1 MNGSTKRKA
10 LILLGLVTV
19 LIIII
24 AASLSHLELQPGMP
38 LPKLENNQEIV
49 VAPPVE
55 TEPLRSIPLNKFFI
69 IFVALLA
76 AGLILYAVYRLLKS
90 TQWKDIWSYIWPVV
104 IISLLVSGFLFFIF
118 SLLDPGNLVMAPL
131 PVPMPEPMVTS
142 PLGPVP
148 PILFWL
154 VGLGLLVAGILTGI
168 WIFGSV
174 ATRTRTIDVVGFEAE
189 KAWHALKIGLDLKNV
204 IIKCYRQMSL
214 ALAEEQGIER
224 KDFMTIREFED
235 LLVSAGIPHDP
246 VHQLTQL
253 FEAVRYGNWQP
264 NLADEQKAVHCLK
277 AIVLHTRQSKG
288 SN

>member
-90 TQWKDIWSYIWPVV
+90 TQWKDIWS
-104 IISLLVSGFLFFIF
+104 
-118 SLLDPGNLVMAPL
+118 
-131 PVPMPEPMVTS
+131 
-142 PLGPVP
+142 
-148 PILFWL
+148 
-154 VGLGLLVAGILTGI
+154 
-168 WIFGSV
+168 
-174 ATRTRTIDVVGFEAE
+174 
-189 KAWHALKIGLDLKNV
+189 
-204 IIKCYRQMSL
+204 
-214 ALAEEQGIER
+214 
-224 KDFMTIREFED
+224 
-235 LLVSAGIPHDP
+235 
-246 VHQLTQL
+246 
-253 FEAVRYGNWQP
+253 
-264 NLADEQKAVHCLK
+264 
-277 AIVLHTRQSKG
+277 
-288 SN
+288 

>member
-1 MNGSTKRKA
+1 MKDDTKRKS

-24 AASLSHLELQPGMP
+24 AASLSQLELQPGMP
-38 LPKLENNQEIV
+38 LPKLENNQKIV
-49 VAPPVE
+49 VAPPVGI
-55 TEPLRSIPLNKFFI
+55 EPLTSIPLNKFFI

-76 AGLILYAVYRLLKS
+76 AGLILYAVYRLLRGAEW
-90 TQWKDIWSYIWPVV
+90 QDIWAFIWPMV
-104 IISLLVSGFLFFIF
+104 IISLLISGFLFLIL
-118 SLLDPGNLVMAPL
+118 SLPDSGNLVIAPL
-131 PVPMPEPMVTS
+131 PAPTLEPVVTS

-154 VGLGLLVAGILTGI
+154 VGLGLLAAGILTAI

-174 ATRTRTIDVVGFEAE
+174 ANRSKAIDLVGFEAE
-189 KAWHALKIGLDLKNV
+189 RARQALKTGLDLKDV
-204 IIKCYRQMSL
+204 IIRCYRHMSL
-214 ALAEEQGIER
+214 ALAEDRGLER
-224 KDFMTIREFED
+224 EEFMTTREFEE

-264 NLADEQKAVHCLK
+264 NPADEQKAIHCLE
-277 AIVLHTRQSKG
+277 AIVLYSRAAKE